1 MNDLKVTT
9 PLNELEI
16 LLMNENDPD
25 KIQDIVDLFN
35 VNLRKRDIVRSVKLS
50 EAQDRVVDQMLDR
63 VTHEAEGLSTKEII
77 MYHDTIQKTL
87 DKSTTNISN
96 MPQIQINNINV
107 QDEAPKFNKES
118 RSKIVNAVNTI
129 IKQSQNNSESVT
141 ELSEDEVEVINEQ

>member
-9 PLNELEI
+9 PLNELET

-129 IKQSQNNSESVT
+129 IKQSQNSESVT
-141 ELSEDEVEVINEQ
+141 ELSEDEVEVINE

>member
-9 PLNELEI
+9 PLNELET

-118 RSKIVNAVNTI
+118 RSKIVNTVNTI
-129 IKQSQNNSESVT
+129 IKQSQNSESVT
-141 ELSEDEVEVINEQ
+141 ELSEDEIEVINEQ

>member
-9 PLNELEI
+9 PLNELET

-129 IKQSQNNSESVT
+129 IKQSQNSESVT
-141 ELSEDEVEVINEQ
+141 ELSEDEIEVINEQ